1 MWCVRSG
8 YADGREHAPATSF
21 KVCASIKLTPVCA
34 VHDDNRRKTRS
45 WHGQHT
51 ASGTRAVVRSL
62 VEHNS
67 IHETMFGRF
76 CLAYAI
82 SNQTINNVK
91 VSYEIGMCYFILVLC
106 AHKHECVRMI
116 YAFPLANKMS
126 MSLDARRLSSICR
139 CAAMEYNHEMYD
151 QNKTLNCVH
160 HSGVVI
166 ALPTRVY
173 SFKLYIIACQQTSIE
188 RANQLNVYTCQ
199 MNACMNRTCTHI
211 KSSIRISLVRS
222 SSN

>member
-34 VHDDNRRKTRS
+34 VRDDNRRKTRS

-106 AHKHECVRMI
+106 AHKHECVRWFTL
-116 YAFPLANKMS
+116 FPLQIKWVWAWMRADCRRFVDVLRWNIIMKCMTKTKHWTAFTIRVLLLLFRPEFTALNCILSHANKH
-126 MSLDARRLSSICR
+126 LS
-139 CAAMEYNHEMYD
+139 N
-151 QNKTLNCVH
+151 
-160 HSGVVI
+160 
-166 ALPTRVY
+166 
-173 SFKLYIIACQQTSIE
+173 E
-188 RANQLNVYTCQ
+188 RIN
-199 MNACMNRTCTHI
+199 
-211 KSSIRISLVRS
+211 
-222 SSN
+222 